1 MSSFKAA
8 LAAYK
13 KTTTEVVPV
22 NPPEAVAA
30 MEEKTVPEVETP
42 KVEEPK
48 KRAPRGSS
56 KKSVEPTESS
66 DSVATDLPVLAA
78 DINVFVNALVD
89 LGYAVTLT
97 KAPRS

>member
-30 MEEKTVPEVETP
+30 MEEKTVPE
-42 KVEEPK
+42 